1 MLLSFIRKEF
11 YHILRDRK
19 TLLMLIGMPVAQ
31 ILLFGFAL
39 TNEVKDTPTVIV
51 SEGRDAVV
59 RTLGE
64 RFAHSRQ
71 FAVKDYLATTEEVGA
86 AFRANKAK
94 LAVVLPQGIERRL
107 MRGEHV
113 QIALITDASNPNE
126 ASTLVSYASA
136 VIASYLKEVVPPV
149 NQAQVELVSGGKSI
163 GVLTTLL
170 YNPELKESYNFVP
183 GVLSLILMLIC
194 VLMTSVSIVRE
205 KEMGTMEVLLVSPVR
220 PLTLILAKAAP
231 YLLISVVN
239 FLVILLISV
248 TLLDMPVRGSVGLL
262 FFESVLLIF
271 VALSLGLLIS
281 NSTESQQTAMLLS
294 LMGMMIPTLLFTGFM
309 FPIENM
315 PVALQYIS
323 NIVPTRWYYVIVKS
337 IMLKGLGFGAIWKE
351 TLILAAMA
359 VVLVGVSVV
368 KFKKRLE

>member
-59 RTLGE
+59 RALGE

-220 PLTLILAKAAP
+220 PLTLILAKAVP

>member
-136 VIASYLKEVVPPV
+136 VSASYLKEVVPPV

-220 PLTLILAKAAP
+220 PLTLILAKAVP

>member
-11 YHILRDRK
+11 YHILRDRM

-220 PLTLILAKAAP
+220 PLTLILAKAVP